1 VDRDTE
7 PRQAAE
13 LDEQAASADRGS
25 RCSLRPLSAV
35 VDMTSTVKYHRDA
48 GIRPSL
54 GLVADFMEA
63 VVIDTT
69 RDELWGGGY
78 RDSAPLGDRRL

>member
-1 VDRDTE
+1 M
-7 PRQAAE
+7 
-13 LDEQAASADRGS
+13 LAS
-25 RCSLRPLSAV
+25 RPLTAGP
-35 VDMTSTVKYHRDA
+35 DMTSTVKYQRDA
-48 GIRPSL
+48 GTGASL

-69 RDELWGGGY
+69 AMSSVGGY